1 MIQSFD
7 KYPNTHGLRAHIKQ
21 AAPQCLRN
29 WDAPV
34 YRAVD
39 LKWAKPADLLSG
51 KGAFSNGS
59 RWMAPGLTCV
69 FYAATT
75 EALAL
80 KESRRNIEHFAIK
93 RTARLGR
100 KPRVVVEI
108 HASIPAIVDFQKLCQ
123 AMPWPN
129 VDEVL
134 SENWEEINA
143 RHCET
148 LAQACGRI
156 FLDLGY
162 VGLIA
167 PSSRDRRGRNLIVFP
182 QRIPRGSLE
191 IFHSVELE
199 KWLAS

>member
-1 MIQSFD
+1 MPQIQD
-7 KYPNTHGLRAHIKQ
+7 YPNTRSLRAHIKEVVRDY
-21 AAPQCLRN
+21 LRS
-29 WDAPV
+29 WETPV

-51 KGAFSNGS
+51 RGALLNGS
-59 RWMAPGLTCV
+59 RWMRPGMAHV
-69 FYAATT
+69 FYGAST

-93 RTARLGR
+93 RTARLGQ

-108 HASIPAIVDFQKLCQ
+108 QVSTPTVVDFQKLCQ
-123 AMPWPN
+123 ALPWPSL
-129 VDEVL
+129 DEAL
-134 SENWEEINA
+134 AENWEEMNA

-156 FLDLGY
+156 LFDLGY

-182 QRIPRGSLE
+182 QKIPRGRLQISHSL
-191 IFHSVELE
+191 ELE